1 MVPGSCFLCS
11 LSPCSENSKIQEV
24 CWRGFHE
31 NSQVASLGV
40 ENMTPTGSD
49 LNLGQLGQIGITVSD
64 LDRSIAFYRDVL
76 GLKFLFRAPNL
87 AFFDCAG
94 IRLMLGLPE
103 PSGESFHPI
112 LYFRVDDIQKAAEEL
127 IRRGITFET
136 KPALV
141 ARMEKHDLWLA
152 AFRDPDR
159 NVIELMSEVPRA

>member
-1 MVPGSCFLCS
+1 
-11 LSPCSENSKIQEV
+11 
-24 CWRGFHE
+24 
-31 NSQVASLGV
+31 
-40 ENMTPTGSD
+40 MTTTESD
-49 LNLGQLGQIGITVSD
+49 LRLGEIGQIGMTVTD

-103 PSGESFHPI
+103 ANGEAFHPI
-112 LYFRVDDIQKAAEEL
+112 LYFRVEDIQKAAEEL
-127 IRRGITFET
+127 TRRGVSFEA

-141 ARMEKHDLWLA
+141 ARMEKHDFWLA

>member
-1 MVPGSCFLCS
+1 MTTTDSGL
-11 LSPCSENSKIQEV
+11 Q
-24 CWRGFHE
+24 
-31 NSQVASLGV
+31 LG
-40 ENMTPTGSD
+40 PI
-49 LNLGQLGQIGITVSD
+49 GQIGVTVTD
-64 LDRSIAFYRDVL
+64 LDRSVAFYRDVL

-103 PSGESFHPI
+103 ANGESFRPI
-112 LYFRVDDIQKAAEEL
+112 LYFRVDDIQKASAEL
-127 IRRGITFET
+127 SRRGITFET

-159 NVIELMSEVPRA
+159 NVIELMSEVSRP